1 MRVLVVEDEKK
12 LGELL
17 GRGLREEGY
26 AADVADRGE
35 EALWMAR
42 AVPYDAIVLDVM
54 LPGADGFEVCRR
66 LRHDGVWTPVLM
78 LTARDGVDDRVVG
91 LDAGAD
97 DYLTKPFSPR
107 ELVAR
112 VKAILRRAEPA
123 APAPEVIEVGGAVI
137 DLGRREVRAGG
148 AVIDMTGKEFELL
161 RYLAENRGRALS
173 RQQILDGVWG
183 YGWYGDARTV
193 DVHVAQVR
201 KKLGGAVDI
210 TTVRGVGYRLDP
222 PS

>member
-66 LRHDGVWTPVLM
+66 LRSDGVWTPVLM
-78 LTARDGVDDRVVG
+78 LTARDEIDDRVGG

-97 DYLTKPFSPR
+97 DYLTKPFAFE
-107 ELVAR
+107 ELLAR
-112 VKAILRRAEPA
+112 LRALTRRTPVERP
-123 APAPEVIEVGGAVI
+123 PVSEVG
-137 DLGRREVRAGG
+137 DL
-148 AVIDMTGKEFELL
+148 
-161 RYLAENRGRALS
+161 
-173 RQQILDGVWG
+173 
-183 YGWYGDARTV
+183 
-193 DVHVAQVR
+193 
-201 KKLGGAVDI
+201 
-210 TTVRGVGYRLDP
+210 RLDP
-222 PS
+222 AAHRAWRGKVELDPLAKEFVLL

>member
-1 MRVLVVEDEKK
+1 HTPRDNGYDMRVLVVEDEKK

-54 LPGADGFEVCRR
+54 LPGADGFEICRR
-66 LRHDGVWTPVLM
+66 LRHEGRWTPVLL

-97 DYLTKPFSPR
+97 DYLTKPFAFT
-107 ELVAR
+107 ELFAR
-112 VKAILRRAEPA
+112 L
-123 APAPEVIEVGGAVI
+123 
-137 DLGRREVRAGG
+137 
-148 AVIDMTGKEFELL
+148 
-161 RYLAENRGRALS
+161 RALT
-173 RQQILDGVWG
+173 RRPLGARPTVLAV
-183 YGWYGDARTV
+183 GDLV
-193 DVHVAQVR
+193 
-201 KKLGGAVDI
+201 
-210 TTVRGVGYRLDP
+210 LDP
-222 PS
+222 ATRDVRRGDTPISLSA